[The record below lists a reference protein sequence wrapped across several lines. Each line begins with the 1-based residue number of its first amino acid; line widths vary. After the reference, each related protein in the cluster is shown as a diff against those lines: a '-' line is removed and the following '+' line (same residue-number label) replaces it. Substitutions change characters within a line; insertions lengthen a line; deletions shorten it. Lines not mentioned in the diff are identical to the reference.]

1 MTERIP
7 EIIPNRCGD
16 CVYFKRGGKSL
27 LRFFWGKCEFYKE
40 ETHAN
45 YECIAVKKYGKTPN
59 VVPYDINKITA
70 ILCPSCDKEN
80 NPRAKFCK
88 ICGIE
93 ISPKPMVTIAFCEK
107 CKSVYDASAKFCDE
121 DGSKLIQKELDQ
133 EDVENPDPGELSFG
147 WGNVYIT
154 FGFIQG
160 SITLLFFVFWGVR
173 TELLPNIGVA
183 LLFSFLGFGMA
194 IGLLNRKLYG
204 LYIVYVNLMMSSI
217 EVLYLLIICKEPIIF
232 FLGIIVIIIK
242 GLFFAYFF
250 KRKEMFN

>member
-7 EIIPNRCGD
+7 EIIPYRCGD
-16 CVYFKRGGKSL
+16 CDYFKGGGKSL
-27 LRFFWGKCEFYKE
+27 LHFYWGKCEFYKE
-40 ETHAN
+40 ETHTN
-45 YECIAVKKYGKTPN
+45 SECIAVKKYGKTPTI
-59 VVPYDINKITA
+59 PQ
-70 ILCPSCDKEN
+70 CPNCRVETNLK
-80 NPRAKFCK
+80 AKFCK
-88 ICGIE
+88 KCGTE

-160 SITLLFFVFWGVR
+160 SVALLFGVFGGVR

>member
-16 CVYFKRGGKSL
+16 CVYFKRGEKSL

-45 YECIAVKKYGKTPN
+45 YECIAVKKYGKTPTI
-59 VVPYDINKITA
+59 PQ
-70 ILCPSCDKEN
+70 CPNCRVETNLK
-80 NPRAKFCK
+80 AKFCK
-88 ICGIE
+88 KCGTE

-133 EDVENPDPGELSFG
+133 EDVQNPDPGELSFG
-147 WGNVYIT
+147 WGNFWI
-154 FGFIQG
+154 FMGFLQGGIAFVLSVIMGIQ
-160 SITLLFFVFWGVR
+160 
-173 TELLPNIGVA
+173 TEYLPNRG
-183 LLFSFLGFGMA
+183 
-194 IGLLNRKLYG
+194 IGLLISILGIGSAYG
-204 LYIVYVNLMMSSI
+204 LMNKKLFG
-217 EVLYLLIICKEPIIF
+217 LYLIYANLI
-232 FLGIIVIIIK
+232 GIVVTGFIGLVSGDETFAIQGAIAIVASILWFI
-242 GLFFAYFF
+242 YFN